1 MYVLNLKGLSSMSL
15 LFFHLDLLQ
24 NDAKDTSQSVQLR
37 FRDRRVVV
45 RKLVGVLP
53 VLKKIEDEREK
64 TKFYLQQQ
72 LQRQA
77 AAPQ

>member
-1 MYVLNLKGLSSMSL
+1 M
-15 LFFHLDLLQ
+15 
-24 NDAKDTSQSVQLR
+24 TSQCVQLR

-53 VLKKIEDEREK
+53 VLKKIGDEREN
-64 TKFYLQQQ
+64 TKFYVQQQ